1 MDKTFDAKAIES
13 FWAKAWEERGYAKP
27 KAAKENYCIMLPP
40 PNVTGSLHMGHGFQ
54 VALMDC
60 LIRYQRMNGKQT
72 LWQVGTDHAG
82 IATQMLVERQLLKQ
96 GITRQEL
103 GREKFLSKVWQWK
116 NKSGGNITKQLRLL
130 GASVDWDSEKF
141 TMDPDKC
148 HAVNTTLVKLYHDKK
163 LH

>member
-60 LIRYQRMNGKQT
+60 LIRYQRMHGKQT

-103 GREKFLSKVWQWK
+103 GREKFLSKNKGTIGAAQYSALYERFQVGTSMWFFC
-116 NKSGGNITKQLRLL
+116 KSGQYIG
-130 GASVDWDSEKF
+130 G
-141 TMDPDKC
+141 
-148 HAVNTTLVKLYHDKK
+148 YH
-163 LH
+163 